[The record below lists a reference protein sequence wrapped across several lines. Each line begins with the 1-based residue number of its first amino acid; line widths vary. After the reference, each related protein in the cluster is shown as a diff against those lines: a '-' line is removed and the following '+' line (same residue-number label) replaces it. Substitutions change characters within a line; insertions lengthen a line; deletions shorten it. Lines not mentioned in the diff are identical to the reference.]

1 MVKISQQGVKPPAVL
16 RNLASPA
23 QDHRPA
29 VEIKVQGGKKKKGKK
44 VTRLG
49 EQLGKYRSLHPF
61 TGLGCAVKERRVL

>member
-16 RNLASPA
+16 RNLVSPA

-29 VEIKVQGGKKKKGKK
+29 VEIKVQGGKKKEKE

-61 TGLGCAVKERRVL
+61 TDVP